1 MLPATE
7 GTGMPA
13 PSPVCSPYPAG
24 DGDGA
29 SVIKTGKG
37 MQPQEKAWECI
48 WFHVATATQLAQ
60 AAYGEGG
67 FILAHSLGCSLSWWG
82 KVSAGP

>member
-48 WFHVATATQLAQ
+48 WFHIATAT
-60 AAYGEGG
+60 
-67 FILAHSLGCSLSWWG
+67 
-82 KVSAGP
+82 